1 MNNDCMGLIYTG
13 ENDMRLRE
21 LTQERSVAA
30 VPMAGRYRMIDFLI
44 SNLVNSGVRSVGI
57 IAQRNYHSLMDHLGS
72 GKEWDLNRKRDGLFI
87 LPPYVGKD
95 DTGVY
100 RGVLDAIKGVM
111 TFIRRANKR
120 YVILSTSHTAYNMDY
135 NAMLEAH
142 IEKQADITVLYN
154 EVPEGWRRGELFDN
168 VRLTMDG
175 EQRITDVEINA
186 AMPRSNCVSMDCY
199 IMERQTLEYLVE
211 ENVARGNYDFK
222 HDVLLGRQDSLRLFG
237 YRFGGYVA
245 RVDSVLS
252 YYRHNMEL
260 LDGAN
265 RQDLFLRSGVVYTKI
280 KDQVPAIYGE
290 RAVCRN
296 SLVAD
301 GCIVEGTVENSIL
314 FRGVRIAPGAV
325 VRDSIIMQSS
335 DIMQGANLEHV
346 ILDKSVVIRQHR
358 RLTGQEDFPVVVGKG
373 AVV

>member
-1 MNNDCMGLIYTG
+1 
-13 ENDMRLRE
+13 
-21 LTQERSVAA
+21 
-30 VPMAGRYRMIDFLI
+30 
-44 SNLVNSGVRSVGI
+44 
-57 IAQRNYHSLMDHLGS
+57 
-72 GKEWDLNRKRDGLFI
+72 
-87 LPPYVGKD
+87 
-95 DTGVY
+95 
-100 RGVLDAIKGVM
+100 
-111 TFIRRANKR
+111 
-120 YVILSTSHTAYNMDY
+120 
-135 NAMLEAH
+135 
-142 IEKQADITVLYN
+142 
-154 EVPEGWRRGELFDN
+154 
-168 VRLTMDG
+168 
-175 EQRITDVEINA
+175 
-186 AMPRSNCVSMDCY
+186 
-199 IMERQTLEYLVE
+199 MERQPLEYLVE

-222 HDVLLGRQDSLRLFG
+222 HDVLLGRQDSLRLCG